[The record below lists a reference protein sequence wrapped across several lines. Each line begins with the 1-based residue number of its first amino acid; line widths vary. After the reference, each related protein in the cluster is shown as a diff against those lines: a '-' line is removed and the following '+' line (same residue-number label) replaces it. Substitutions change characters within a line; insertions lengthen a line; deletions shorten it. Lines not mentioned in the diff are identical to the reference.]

1 MSKGR
6 GARRSSLAVPIRL
19 TPQAWRHLTLLA
31 GRPPEGGGLLGS
43 RGGGV
48 VDRLWLDCRGQTAP
62 GSYTPDTASINR
74 LVLPVWR
81 TEGIAPVGFLHSH
94 PPDCPALSGAD
105 AAYALR
111 LLRALRV
118 RRLLMPLLCGD
129 GSGAFFLRGYAVQA
143 LSGGGMRLRRCRV
156 LPPPLHCV
164 PVRRA
169 QIKKTDARSCASDKK
184 ENAI

>member
-1 MSKGR
+1 MSADS
-6 GARRSSLAVPIRL
+6 GARRSSPAAPIRL
-19 TPQAWRHLTLLA
+19 TPQAWHQLTLLA

-48 VDRLWLDCRGQTAP
+48 VDRLWLDRRGQTAP

-74 LVLPVWR
+74 LVLPAWR
-81 TEGIAPVGFLHSH
+81 AGGIAPAGFLHSH

-105 AAYALR
+105 AAYARR
-111 LLRALRV
+111 LLRALGV

-129 GSGAFFLRGYAVQA
+129 GSGAFFLRGYTVRA

-156 LPPPLHCV
+156 LPPPLHRV
-164 PVRRA
+164 PARRA
-169 QIKKTDARSCASDKK
+169 QVKKTDALPCASDKK
-184 ENAI
+184 EKTI